1 MRASIRSLVESID
14 PFDEVE
20 EKTKCSV
27 LSWIDS
33 GAELCR
39 LKKPDTPPRHLVSYF
54 VVVDQ
59 DHILL
64 VDHINAQLWLPTGG
78 HVEPGE
84 DPTFTVR
91 REAKEE
97 LSIDAEFLRS
107 GSLFLTETRTLGRTS
122 GHTDVSLWFILHGD
136 RSHVYAFDRSEFND
150 IQWFDRQ
157 SVPLGKSDPHMARFL
172 HKLYG

>member
-1 MRASIRSLVESID
+1 MRASILGLVESIE

-20 EKTKCSV
+20 EKTRCSV

-39 LKKPDTPPRHLVSYF
+39 LIKSGTPPRHLFSYF

-97 LSIDAEFLRS
+97 LSIDAEFLR
-107 GSLFLTETRTLGRTS
+107 
-122 GHTDVSLWFILHGD
+122 
-136 RSHVYAFDRSEFND
+136 
-150 IQWFDRQ
+150 
-157 SVPLGKSDPHMARFL
+157 
-172 HKLYG
+172 

>member
-1 MRASIRSLVESID
+1 MRASIRGLVETID

-39 LKKPDTPPRHLVSYF
+39 LKKPDKPPRHLVSYF

-64 VDHINAQLWLPTGG
+64 VDHINAQFWLPTGG

-91 REAKEE
+91 RKAKEE

-107 GSLFLTETRTLGRTS
+107 GPF
-122 GHTDVSLWFILHGD
+122 F
-136 RSHVYAFDRSEFND
+136 
-150 IQWFDRQ
+150 
-157 SVPLGKSDPHMARFL
+157 K
-172 HKLYG
+172 